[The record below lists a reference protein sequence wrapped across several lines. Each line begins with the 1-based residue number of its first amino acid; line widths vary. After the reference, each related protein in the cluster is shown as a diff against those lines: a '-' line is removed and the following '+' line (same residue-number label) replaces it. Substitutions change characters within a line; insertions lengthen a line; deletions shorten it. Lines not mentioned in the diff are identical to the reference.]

1 MVKENDFKRNLG
13 KIEAA
18 LKDIFLDYMDMK
30 SFENRPSQDKESR
43 FLSRSYA
50 ALCIADKAGVTAD
63 CAAQF
68 VTDGGDDDGIDA
80 VYVDKK
86 SYAIYCV
93 QSKWSASGKERNIKL
108 DEFNRFRDGIK
119 NLIDQ
124 DWGVHNSAISK

>member
-1 MVKENDFKRNLG
+1 MVKENEFKRNLG

-63 CAAQF
+63 CAA
-68 VTDGGDDDGIDA
+68 
-80 VYVDKK
+80 
-86 SYAIYCV
+86 
-93 QSKWSASGKERNIKL
+93 
-108 DEFNRFRDGIK
+108 
-119 NLIDQ
+119 
-124 DWGVHNSAISK
+124 